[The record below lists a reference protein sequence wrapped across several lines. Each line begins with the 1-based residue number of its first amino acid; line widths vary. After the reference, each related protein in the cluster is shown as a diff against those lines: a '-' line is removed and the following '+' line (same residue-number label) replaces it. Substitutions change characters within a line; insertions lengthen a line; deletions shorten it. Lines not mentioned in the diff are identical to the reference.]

1 MVEETKNAL
10 PRVLV
15 IDDSRMVRASIVKHI
30 RERFDVREEADG
42 EAGWQTLLI
51 DPSIQVVVS
60 DLSMPKLDGYGL
72 LGRIRGSKIARIR
85 DIPVIMISGDE
96 DDDARARARDLG
108 ATDFITKGIGTIE
121 LLARLEAQIKLAR
134 AHQALEE
141 SRAALAMQS
150 PIDPKYGLVTPE
162 YLKIQGAQILS
173 LARRNYSEINVMVIE
188 IDHFAAIMDDHGEG
202 VANLI
207 IRKLAKILAAG
218 VRKEDSVAHMGDS
231 QFCVVS
237 PSTSLE
243 ACSAFALRLRAA
255 IESVVL
261 KYRGEMIRISLTIG
275 ISNSH
280 ADQSFMISQLIGL
293 AAQRV
298 EKGQGEGGNRVVV
311 SSGAIKEAV
320 HVAEVFSIERAL
332 LLLQA
337 KSASEV
343 RPHLPGITRR
353 LLPLLQLMESE
364 FKCGIPLAALAE
376 KCGSEPLVEHSDDTQ
391 RRGTMTTSTTSR
403 HS

>member
-1 MVEETKNAL
+1 
-10 PRVLV
+10 
-15 IDDSRMVRASIVKHI
+15 
-30 RERFDVREEADG
+30 
-42 EAGWQTLLI
+42 
-51 DPSIQVVVS
+51 
-60 DLSMPKLDGYGL
+60 
-72 LGRIRGSKIARIR
+72 
-85 DIPVIMISGDE
+85 
-96 DDDARARARDLG
+96 
-108 ATDFITKGIGTIE
+108 
-121 LLARLEAQIKLAR
+121 
-134 AHQALEE
+134 
-141 SRAALAMQS
+141 
-150 PIDPKYGLVTPE
+150 
-162 YLKIQGAQILS
+162 
-173 LARRNYSEINVMVIE
+173 
-188 IDHFAAIMDDHGEG
+188 
-202 VANLI
+202 
-207 IRKLAKILAAG
+207 
-218 VRKEDSVAHMGDS
+218 MGDS

-280 ADQSFMISQLIGL
+280 ADQSFMSSQLIGL

-311 SSGAIKEAV
+311 SSGAIKKAV

-353 LLPLLQLMESE
+353 LLPLLQLIESE